1 MMLVLVM
8 LVWAQIKHD
17 SNLFTLWT
25 FTKITKVAEPKN
37 VLTDSSCHHL
47 PPSTQ
52 LDHSHNL
59 LRRLR
64 CDKTPVVALGSLEF
78 LHHTCHTRHTR
89 LETTLGCRQ
98 DKLHWSPLKA
108 SRWGLVLHNW
118 RQRCDF
124 RILCNILNSRRGQ
137 LRPKVFWLTQFVLH
151 RLRLQ
156 NSLFDYLWLNNLID
170 TLMSHLFKGRQWTHM
185 ITATW
190 SLLSI
195 LWCSLTYWMLTIRR
209 ILLNW
214 FSLVDSARLCHLEVL
229 LQEWWRNQSSL
240 AMFGPR
246 LGRNWSTHEYL
257 NQVDFFRDSQMGK
270 GFSL

>member
-1 MMLVLVM
+1 MFWLIARATICHPQPSLTTPITCSDACGVTKPPWWPWG
-8 LVWAQIKHD
+8 VWSFCTIPAIPAIAAIPHRNDTWPNHLAAWPRQ
-17 SNLFTLWT
+17 L
-25 FTKITKVAEPKN
+25 AE
-37 VLTDSSCHHL
+37 S
-47 PPSTQ
+47 
-52 LDHSHNL
+52 
-59 LRRLR
+59 R
-64 CDKTPVVALGSLEF
+64 
-78 LHHTCHTRHTR
+78 
-89 LETTLGCRQ
+89 CRQ

-170 TLMSHLFKGRQWTHM
+170 TLMSHLFMGRQWTHM